1 MGNEKSATE
10 MALEES
16 QVEFAIGH
24 PDLADST
31 SWWKQTMLRRLYFMM
46 PLLFLGS
53 TTLGYDGSLLNG
65 LQTMPSWQDCKSPRS
80 VQSSFTD
87 MGPRF
92 QSPDR
97 IIARHLWRHAWLRRP
112 RRSLVRS
119 IHCRLPWPTERH
131 RSRLSLR
138 TIGSPPPSFPSCLE
152 PKSHVP
158 RRSLLYWLRKQ
169 HQQRNMPTIDRR
181 NRTSKASR
189 KGDDS
194 VQHTLVSRRNYRS
207 LDFVRNLDNS
217 RRQHPMTSTH
227 RPPVLDAW
235 HPASCPLFL
244 PGITA
249 LVD

>member
-1 MGNEKSATE
+1 

-16 QVEFAIGH
+16 QVEFAVGH

-65 LQTMPSWQDCKSPRS
+65 LQTMPSWQDCKSASPIP
-80 VQSSFTD
+80 SSFTD
-87 MGPRF
+87 ASPRF
-92 QSPDR
+92 QSSHR
-97 IIARHLWRHAWLRRP
+97 ITARHLWRHARLWRP
-112 RRSLVRS
+112 RCSLVRS
-119 IHCRLPWPTERH
+119 IHCRLPWSTERH
-131 RSRLSLR
+131 CSRLSFR
-138 TIGSPPPSFPSCLE
+138 TLGSLPPSFPSRLE

-158 RRSLLYWLRKQ
+158 RRSFLYWLRKQ
-169 HQQRNMPTIDRR
+169 HQQRNMPVIDHR

-189 KGDDS
+189 KGDNS

-207 LDFVRNLDNS
+207 LDFIRNLDNS
-217 RRQHPMTSTH
+217 CWQHPMASTH
-227 RPPVLDAW
+227 RSSVLDAW
-235 HPASCPLFL
+235 YSASCALL
-244 PGITA
+244 LSGIAA